1 MPEGAKTL
9 ADYLRKEGSRVV
21 NFFNQLSQEQWKV
34 VIYPQQS
41 DWTMHHLLAH
51 FVSAE
56 IGRQEL
62 VENVYNGGEGA
73 PQQFDIDRFNQIEVE
88 RLSKQSSQDLIRSFT
103 QRREKLVKLVSSMSE
118 QELNRVGRDPYLGQV
133 GLIEMIKLTYLH
145 LQIHLRDARRCL

>member
-1 MPEGAKTL
+1 MPDNAQAL
-9 ADYLRKEGSRVV
+9 ADRLHEEGRRVV
-21 NFFNQLSQEQWKV
+21 KFFNQLTPEQWKV

-88 RLSKQSSQDLIRSFT
+88 RLSKQSSRDLIRSFT

-133 GLIEMIKLTYLH
+133 GLIEMIKLTYVH

>member
-1 MPEGAKTL
+1 MPDNAQAL
-9 ADYLRKEGSRVV
+9 ADRLHEEGRRVV
-21 NFFNQLSQEQWKV
+21 KFFNQLTPEQWKV

-133 GLIEMIKLTYLH
+133 GLIEMIKLTYVH

>member
-1 MPEGAKTL
+1 VIK
-9 ADYLRKEGSRVV
+9 
-21 NFFNQLSQEQWKV
+21 FFNQLTPEQWKV

-62 VENVYNGGEGA
+62 IENVYNGGEGA
-73 PQQFDIDRFNQIEVE
+73 PQQFDIDQFNQIEVE

-103 QRREKLVKLVSSMSE
+103 QRREKLVELVSSMSE

-133 GLIEMIKLTYLH
+133 ELIEMIKLTYIH